1 MQEAINHIKS
11 SFLEAEAGQ
20 DYADEVVIV
29 CFHFLRAS
37 FYPRRDSL
45 NVFVF
50 VFVFVFLLVIIR
62 LLITLIKCLLKAL
75 VSAPEK
81 IDSGE
86 PADGSEPGEPGSEPA
101 DGPDDADEAEVQNG
115 GELPNLQDL
124 VKMPSPEGLND
135 EGNWRG
141 NICLNSVHC
150 TTFFICT
157 L

>member
-81 IDSGE
+81 I
-86 PADGSEPGEPGSEPA
+86 GSGEPGSEPA
-101 DGPDDADEAEVQNG
+101 DGADDADEAEVQDG

-135 EGNWRG
+135 EGNWSG
-141 NICLNSVHC
+141 NILLHSVHC